1 MTQSP
6 RAAASA
12 PIPSS
17 LPTCAN
23 NDLTQRAAGAG
34 VCQMCFWWGSSFLF
48 PPSIVLGLWR
58 ELWRIKIKMNYL
70 KIGILSVFPYSI
82 PELPKE
88 EKHFLLVEGVPAQG
102 RVWKGMSFKL

>member
-1 MTQSP
+1 
-6 RAAASA
+6 
-12 PIPSS
+12 
-17 LPTCAN
+17 
-23 NDLTQRAAGAG
+23 
-34 VCQMCFWWGSSFLF
+34 
-48 PPSIVLGLWR
+48 
-58 ELWRIKIKMNYL
+58 MNYL